1 MWHNSWTSC
10 AGELCGVRGSPPAM
24 SSDVGVSVLQ
34 AALASLAGVT
44 SGQEGEVVGIRTLSN
59 FTSMFPIVFGPTL
72 PA

>member
-1 MWHNSWTSC
+1 MRHNSRTSR
-10 AGELCGVRGSPPAM
+10 AGELCGVSGSPPAM

-34 AALASLAGVT
+34 ATLASLAGVT

-59 FTSMFPIVFGPTL
+59 FTSMFPIVFSPTL